1 MTIQRQGDVLVIHG
15 VTIPKWA
22 KQIEG
27 KVVAKGELTGHN
39 HEVKEGVLYEEY
51 GRRLYL
57 HVEVTTVLR
66 HPEHGPLTLE
76 PGQYEIRL
84 QQEYPDSWLYLV
96 D

>member
-1 MTIQRQGDVLVIHG
+1 MEIQRQGDVLLIHG

-22 KQIEG
+22 KRIEG
-27 KVVAKGELTGHN
+27 KVVAKGELSGHN
-39 HEVKEGVLYEEY
+39 HEVEEGVLYYEEY
-51 GRRLYL
+51 GRLYL

-66 HPEHGPLTLE
+66 HPEYGPLTLE

-84 QQEYPDSWLYLV
+84 QQEYPDSWRFIY